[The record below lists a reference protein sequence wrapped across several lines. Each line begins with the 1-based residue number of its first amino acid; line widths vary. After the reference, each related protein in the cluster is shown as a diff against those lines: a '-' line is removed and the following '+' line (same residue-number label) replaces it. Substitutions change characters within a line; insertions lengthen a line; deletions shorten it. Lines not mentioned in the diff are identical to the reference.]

1 MNTDNTQGGAEPSP
15 ASAGYRGGIATREAD
30 LVGRLPLA
38 AVLRCIAPGYSA
50 CKRCKMPWA
59 FTQGHC
65 TKWNKNGGMFP
76 LCEHCWE
83 RLSPSERLP
92 YYKMLWQEW
101 HEWGPVRDPAWH
113 DVEAAVMAGL

>member
-1 MNTDNTQGGAEPSP
+1 MTNTNENAEPSG
-15 ASAGYRGGIATREAD
+15 ASAGYRCCIATRESD
-30 LVGRLPLA
+30 LVARLPLA
-38 AVLRCIAPGYSA
+38 AALRFIAPGYST

-65 TKWNKNGGMFP
+65 TKWNDRSGMFP

-101 HEWGPVRDPAWH
+101 HEWGPVRDPQWH
-113 DVEAAVMAGL
+113 EVEAAVMAGR